1 MQQQHHA
8 PHRRG
13 LRTGMISAAIAALIA
28 AAAVAVAYTRKES
41 TRTIPGITDPGP
53 YRAAKIRPTMAP
65 EKQREAVLRYY
76 ENWKKNFV
84 KQACGDDA
92 YQVVSPDAAY
102 PFVAEG
108 QGYGLVITASMASL
122 DSEAKNVFDGI
133 LHYVLEHPSTNNADL
148 TAAEQDSSCV
158 DAGGGNSATDGDM
171 DIAYGLLLADKQ
183 WGSNGSINYAQ
194 LAIKRIAAI
203 KRSEVHPTT
212 KLMLL
217 GDWSTAQDGDLY
229 QTSRTSDWIA
239 HHFRVFR
246 AATGDPFW
254 DDVLRAHQT
263 AIASLQSAVSP
274 VTGLLPDFAQ
284 VSGNT
289 LRPADGKV
297 LESPRDGDYYFNAC
311 RTPWRIG
318 LDAVTSADNTSLT
331 AALKI
336 NKWAVRTTGGDPDR
350 FAAGYTLD
358 GERLQD
364 SGSSNTFWA
373 PLAVAAMTDP
383 TSQAWLDA
391 LWQKMATTP
400 VSPDAYFG
408 TTIQLQVMLIVSGL
422 YTPL

>member
-1 MQQQHHA
+1 MQQQHHVQ
-8 PHRRG
+8 HRRG
-13 LRTGMISAAIAALIA
+13 LRIGIIITAITALIA
-28 AAAVAVAYTRKES
+28 AAVAVTNTGKQS
-41 TRTIPGITDPGP
+41 TETIPEITEPGP
-53 YRAAKIRPTMAP
+53 YRAAKIRPTMSP

-76 ENWKKNFV
+76 ESWKGNFV
-84 KQACGDDA
+84 TQACGDDA
-92 YQVVSPDAAY
+92 YQVASPDAAY
-102 PFVAEG
+102 PYVAEG

-122 DSEAKNVFDGI
+122 DPEAKRIFDGI
-133 LHYVLEHPSTNNADL
+133 LHYVLEHPSANNPDL

-183 WGSNGSINYAQ
+183 WGSNGAINYAQ

-229 QTSRTSDWIA
+229 ETSRTSDWIV
-239 HHFRVFR
+239 HHLR
-246 AATGDPFW
+246 AFKATTGDPFW

-263 AIASLQSAVSP
+263 AIASLQGTASP
-274 VTGLLPDFAQ
+274 ATGLLPDFAQ
-284 VSGNT
+284 ASGNT
-289 LRPADGKV
+289 VRPVSGKV
-297 LESPRDGDYYFNAC
+297 LESQRDGDYYFNAC

-318 LDAVTSADNTSLT
+318 LDAITSADSTSLE

-336 NKWAVRTTGGDPDR
+336 NEWAVKATGGDPDR

-364 SGSSNTFWA
+364 TSINTFWA

-383 TSQAWLDA
+383 TGQAWLDA
-391 LWQKMATTP
+391 LWEKMVTTP
-400 VSPDAYFG
+400 VAPEAYFG
-408 TTIQLQVMLIVSGL
+408 TTIQLQVMLIVSGV

>member
-1 MQQQHHA
+1 LQQPHHVQ
-8 PHRRG
+8 HRRG
-13 LRTGMISAAIAALIA
+13 LRAGIVVIAITVLI
-28 AAAVAVAYTRKES
+28 AVAVAVMHTGKRS
-41 TRTIPGITDPGP
+41 TEAIPEITDPGFYP
-53 YRAAKIRPTMAP
+53 GAKIRPTMSP

-76 ENWKKNFV
+76 ESWKDTFV
-84 KQACGDDA
+84 TQACGDDA

-122 DSEAKNVFDGI
+122 DPEAKKIFDGI
-133 LHYVLEHPSTNNADL
+133 LHYVLEHPSTNNPDL
-148 TAAEQDSSCV
+148 TAAEQDSSCA
-158 DAGGGNSATDGDM
+158 DASGGNSATDGDM

-183 WGSNGSINYAQ
+183 WGSNGDVNYAQ

-229 QTSRTSDWIA
+229 ATSRSSDWIV
-239 HHFRVFR
+239 HHFRVFK

-263 AIASLQSAVSP
+263 AIASLQGTASP
-274 VTGLLPDFAQ
+274 GTGLLPDFAQ
-284 VSGNT
+284 AGESTV
-289 LRPADGKV
+289 RPVGGKV

-318 LDAVTSADNTSLT
+318 LDAITSADSTSIT
-331 AALKI
+331 AAQKI
-336 NKWAVRTTGGDPDR
+336 NQWAVKATGGDPDR

-358 GERLQD
+358 GRRLQD
-364 SGSSNTFWA
+364 TSINTFWA
-373 PLAVAAMTDP
+373 PLAVAAMTDQ

-391 LWQKMATTP
+391 LWEKMVATP
-400 VSPDAYFG
+400 IAPKAYFG
-408 TTIQLQVMLIVSGL
+408 TTIQLQVMLIVSGV